1 MTIGYIA
8 AYDESLA
15 LTIIKTDAMKPL
27 LDALCNEPEEHVR
40 AAAAWTLG
48 QMGGHGTEHAQYM
61 AEEDVPSY
69 LLAVYKTAEEG
80 TDLKEKTY

>member
-15 LTIIKTDAMKPL
+15 LTIIKTNALEPL

-48 QMGGHGTEHAQYM
+48 QMGAHGTEHAQYM
-61 AEEDVPSY
+61 ADLDVPSY
-69 LLAVYKTAEEG
+69 LLAVYKTADEDS
-80 TDLKEKTY
+80 DLKEKT